1 MMYRIPLFDLNF
13 DVQEEQAVVEVL
25 RDRWISMGPRTELF
39 ERRFGELLGTP
50 QAIAVSSCTAGLHL
64 ALRVLGI
71 GPGDEV
77 IVPSLTFVA
86 TVAAARYVGA
96 VPVFCD
102 ICGPEQPTVDP
113 ERVAE
118 AITSKT
124 RAIVVMHYAGFPCDM
139 EALQELARRHQVHL
153 VEDAAHAPGSQYKG
167 RPLGTIGD
175 IGCFSFFSNKN
186 VTTAEGGMVVTRSPE
201 HYRRIKLLRSH
212 AMTSLS
218 YDRAQGHTTSYD
230 VVDVGYNYR
239 IDDIRSAIGVVQ
251 LDRLTVDI
259 ERRKELRQR
268 YVDRLQAREDVTIP
282 FLNWNDACSNY
293 ILPIVLNDR
302 CQVSRDIVRAEL
314 ARLGI
319 QTSIHYPAVHRFSV
333 YQPFAR
339 PLPKTEYVADRT
351 LSLPLYPNLR
361 TDQVDEICEA
371 LASVLGSRHGATAEA
386 RAVGAR

>member
-1 MMYRIPLFDLNF
+1 MYRIPLFDLNF
-13 DVQEEQAVVEVL
+13 DAQEEQAVLEVL

-39 ERRFGELLGTP
+39 ERRFGELMGTP
-50 QAIAVSSCTAGLHL
+50 QAVAVSNCTAALHL

-86 TVAAARYVGA
+86 TVAATRYVGA

-102 ICGPEQPTVDP
+102 ICGPERPTIDP
-113 ERVAE
+113 DRVAE

-139 EALQELARRHQVHL
+139 DAFLELVRRHQVYL
-153 VEDAAHAPGSQYKG
+153 VEDAAHSPGALYNG

-186 VTTAEGGMVVTRSPE
+186 VTTGEGGMVVTRSSE
-201 HYRRIKLLRSH
+201 HYRRVKLLRSH

-218 YDRAQGHTTSYD
+218 YDRAQGHSTSYD

-251 LDRLTVDI
+251 LDRLALDI
-259 ERRKELRQR
+259 TRRKALRQH
-268 YVDRLQAREDVTIP
+268 YVNRLRAREDVTIP
-282 FLNWNDACSNY
+282 FVDWNESSSHY

-302 CQVSRDIVRAEL
+302 CRVSRDVVRAEL
-314 ARLGI
+314 ANLGI
-319 QTSIHYPAVHRFSV
+319 QTSVHYPAAHRFSV

-339 PLPKTEYVADRT
+339 ALPKTEYVADRT
-351 LSLPLYPNLR
+351 LTLPLYPNLR
-361 TDQVDEICEA
+361 LDQVDEICDA
-371 LASVLGSRHGATAEA
+371 LASALGSCEGVAAGAGVVSA
-386 RAVGAR
+386 R

>member
-1 MMYRIPLFDLNF
+1 
-13 DVQEEQAVVEVL
+13 
-25 RDRWISMGPRTELF
+25 MGPRTELF

>member
-1 MMYRIPLFDLNF
+1 MYRIPLFDLNV
-13 DVQEEQAVVEVL
+13 DAQEEQAVLEVL

-39 ERRFGELLGTP
+39 ERRFGELLGTS
-50 QAIAVSSCTAGLHL
+50 QTIAVSNCTAGLHL

-86 TVAAARYVGA
+86 TVAATRYVGA

-102 ICGPEQPTVDP
+102 ICGPEEPTLDP
-113 ERVAE
+113 ERVSE
-118 AITSKT
+118 AITPKT

-139 EALQELARRHQVHL
+139 DALQEVARRHQVHL
-153 VEDAAHAPGSQYKG
+153 VEDAAHAPGSRYKG

-218 YDRAQGHTTSYD
+218 YDRAQGHSTSYD

-239 IDDIRSAIGVVQ
+239 TDDIRSAIGLVQ
-251 LDRLTVDI
+251 LDRLAADI
-259 ERRKELRQR
+259 RQRNQLRQR
-268 YVDRLQAREDVTIP
+268 YVGCLRARKDVTIP
-282 FLNWNDACSNY
+282 FVDWKEPSSNY
-293 ILPIVLNDR
+293 ILPIVLNEQ
-302 CQVSRDIVRAEL
+302 CQVPRDIVRGEL
-314 ARLGI
+314 AHLGI
-319 QTSIHYPAVHRFSV
+319 QTSVHYPAAHRFSV
-333 YQPFAR
+333 YQPYTRA
-339 PLPKTEYVADRT
+339 LPNTEYVADRT
-351 LSLPLYPNLR
+351 LTLPMYPNLR

-371 LASVLGSRHGATAEA
+371 LTSVLGA
-386 RAVGAR
+386 RESVAAGARVVSAP